1 MVWDADVMITIDAD
15 LQDDPDKIPEMIE
28 HYKNGCEIVY
38 GVRSDRQ
45 TDFWFKRNT
54 AESFYKLMNQMDVT
68 MIPDSADFRLMSNRA
83 VYALLKY
90 SERNLFLRGLVP
102 QLGFQTGKVYY
113 CIRLVFIDAF
123 TLVYR
128 RCSALTA
135 FDSVSCPTDI
145 FKTGS
150 DCFTAD

>member
-1 MVWDADVMITIDAD
+1 MITIDAD

-102 QLGFQTGKVYY
+102 QLGFQARKVYY
-113 CIRLVFIDAF
+113 QRMAQLAGETKYPFKKWLVWRSME
-123 TLVYR
+123 LR
-128 RCSALTA
+128 H
-135 FDSVSCPTDI
+135 
-145 FKTGS
+145 
-150 DCFTAD
+150 

>member
-1 MVWDADVMITIDAD
+1 MTTAVWDADVMITIDAD

-102 QLGFQTGKVYY
+102 QLGFQARKVYY
-113 CIRLVFIDAF
+113 QRMAQLAGETKYPFKKWLVWRSME
-123 TLVYR
+123 LR
-128 RCSALTA
+128 H
-135 FDSVSCPTDI
+135 
-145 FKTGS
+145 
-150 DCFTAD
+150 

>member
-1 MVWDADVMITIDAD
+1 MMITIDAD
-15 LQDDPDKIPEMIE
+15 LQDDPDKIP
-28 HYKNGCEIVY
+28 
-38 GVRSDRQ
+38 
-45 TDFWFKRNT
+45 
-54 AESFYKLMNQMDVT
+54 
-68 MIPDSADFRLMSNRA
+68 DSADFRLMSNRA
-83 VYALLKY
+83 VHALLKY

-102 QLGFQTGKVYY
+102 QLGFQAGKVY

-145 FKTGS
+145 FKTRLFYS
-150 DCFTAD
+150 RLSLTVRDNICQFRFIKTAR